1 MPLTS
6 GNVTIYST
14 GSFDA
19 KCYLY
24 ASNKEDE
31 IAYNDDYDGNTNF
44 RITYNVTAGTLYYI
58 RPVGYDSSG
67 TTTVHIQM
75 TMPADGGIVY

>member
-1 MPLTS
+1 M
-6 GNVTIYST
+6 TIYST

-19 KCYLY
+19 KGFLY
-24 ASNKEDE
+24 RGNGSTKTLITEVDDDGEDL
-31 IAYNDDYDGNTNF
+31 NF
-44 RITYNVTAGTLYYI
+44 RITWSVDAGTIYYI
-58 RPVGYDSSG
+58 RPAGYNSSG